1 MNDLLVEKYRPRKV
15 SDCVLPEALSDTFG
29 DIVKSG
35 DIPNMILCGGA
46 GCGKTTVA
54 RAMCDELGRD
64 VLFINA
70 SEDGG
75 IDTLRTRIRQFAS
88 AVSLGG
94 GQKVVILDEADYLN
108 PQSTQPALRGFIEE
122 FAGNCRFILTCNF
135 KHRIIDPL
143 HSRCTPID
151 FKIPAKEKPRMAK
164 AFLSRVKMILG
175 EEGIK
180 HDNDQTLAAL
190 IVRHFPDFR
199 RVLNEVQRYAVSGG
213 IDVGI
218 LANQDIDEEA
228 LVKALMAKNFTEIR
242 KWVVENADRD
252 MAHVFRRIYEALL
265 DRLTPS
271 SVPQAVLTL
280 AEYQYKS
287 SFAADQ
293 EINLAAC
300 CVALAS
306 DCTFK
311 S

>member
-15 SDCVLPEALSDTFG
+15 SECVLPEALSDTFG
-29 DIVKSG
+29 DMVKSE

-54 RAMCDELGRD
+54 RALCDELNRD

-94 GQKVVILDEADYLN
+94 GHKVVILDEADYLN

-122 FAGNCRFILTCNF
+122 FAKNCRFILTCNF
-135 KHRIIDPL
+135 KHRIIEPL
-143 HSRCTPID
+143 HSRCTCID
-151 FKIPAKEKPRMAK
+151 FKIPAKEKPKMAK
-164 AFLSRVKMILG
+164 QFLDRTKDILKKESIESDDRVVA
-175 EEGIK
+175 E
-180 HDNDQTLAAL
+180 L
-190 IVRHFPDFR
+190 IIRHFPDFR
-199 RVLNEVQRYAVSGG
+199 RVLNEIQRYSVSGAIDTG
-213 IDVGI
+213 ILVAADVGV
-218 LANQDIDEEA
+218 ES
-228 LVKALMAKNFTEIR
+228 LVKALKGKNFNEIR
-242 KWVVENADRD
+242 KWVVDNGDRD
-252 MAHVFRRIYEALL
+252 TAHVFRKIYETLVDQLQPA
-265 DRLTPS
+265 

-280 AEYQYKS
+280 SEYQHRAA
-287 SFAADQ
+287 FAADQ

-300 CVALAS
+300 CIMLAS
-306 DCTFK
+306 ECSFK

>member
-54 RAMCDELGRD
+54 RAMCNELGRD

-88 AVSLGG
+88 AVSLSGG
-94 GQKVVILDEADYLN
+94 NKVVILDEADYLN

-135 KHRIIDPL
+135 KHRIIEPL
-143 HSRCTPID
+143 HSRCTAID
-151 FKIPAKEKPRMAK
+151 FKIPSKEKPRMAK
-164 AFLSRVKMILG
+164 DFLARTKAILDA
-175 EEGIK
+175 EGIK
-180 HDNDQTLAAL
+180 YEERVLAEL
-190 IVRHFPDFR
+190 IIHHFPDFR
-199 RVLNEVQRYAVSGG
+199 RVLNEIQRYSSSGIIDTGILVSG
-213 IDVGI
+213 
-218 LANQDIDEEA
+218 DISAES
-228 LVKALMAKNFTEIR
+228 LVKALKSKNFGEMR
-242 KWVVENADRD
+242 RWVVDNSDRD
-252 MAHVFRRIYEALL
+252 MAHVFRKIYETLT
-265 DRLTPS
+265 DELTPS
-271 SVPQAVLTL
+271 SMAQAVVILSD
-280 AEYQYKS
+280 YQYRS
-287 SFAADQ
+287 AFAADQ

-300 CVALAS
+300 CVMLAS
-306 DCTFK
+306 ECTFK
-311 S
+311 T